1 MKKIEKAICLILR
14 HRGFKCNLRYFKI
27 KPRAERLPWGVVTRC
42 VLFCWAAAGEF
53 SEAVYSRRE
62 LAVGMVFDL
71 NIIEL
76 TGLIV
81 NMFGLVATIVS
92 IVEVRN
98 CVVHW
103 GVLSRW

>member
-1 MKKIEKAICLILR
+1 
-14 HRGFKCNLRYFKI
+14 
-27 KPRAERLPWGVVTRC
+27 
-42 VLFCWAAAGEF
+42 
-53 SEAVYSRRE
+53 
-62 LAVGMVFDL
+62 MVFDL